1 MSIDYRKIPHS
12 VGDVVESSNQFT
24 IASNNP
30 SPEAEPVARVVTW
43 SNVFENG
50 GTVNLEVN
58 IDGTRVDLAGVKVD
72 SNSEAREAREGMDF
86 VLDEW
91 NEDPRRHWR
100 ALVEKQREKVLD
112 YETRQAEK
120 SAEKVAR
127 YKAGNWS

>member
-1 MSIDYRKIPHS
+1 MSIDYRKIPTS
-12 VGDVVESSNQFT
+12 VGDVIKSSNQFT
-24 IASNNP
+24 IASKNP
-30 SPEAEPVARVVTW
+30 SPEDEPVARLATW
-43 SNVFENG
+43 SNVFANG

-72 SNSEAREAREGMDF
+72 DNIDAREAREAMDF

-100 ALVEKQREKVLD
+100 ALVEKQRERVLD

-127 YKAGNWS
+127 YKAGDWS